1 LELDIYVAENDKGLC
16 IRGQFAENLVEG
28 ELIFGNGNMP
38 TGPFEFDVAFPSW
51 YALVSDYLLPSNVS
65 FLFC

>member
-1 LELDIYVAENDKGLC
+1 LELDIYVAENDKGLR

-28 ELIFGNGNMP
+28 ELISGNGNMP

-51 YALVSDYLLPSNVS
+51 YALVV
-65 FLFC
+65 